1 MDFMRISHTFSAIAI
16 AFITGIIISCSL
28 NPAEEDPEPII
39 VNFPDPNFETL
50 IREVLDIPTRDI
62 TNQDMW
68 TIKEITGINRNI
80 SDITGIE
87 FCSGLHSLYL
97 RENSVSSLEPLRE
110 LVLLNYLNLQQNQIA
125 DIKPLVDNPGIGIGI
140 NDVII
145 IYGNPLSDVSIL
157 TYKPQLQS
165 RGVKFH
171 SNAEL
176 STPGI
181 VNFMDDNFEIVIRE
195 HLNRSAGDILSS
207 DLEVITNIYAR
218 NRNISN
224 ICGIEFCI
232 NLDTLNIG
240 INQISDLIPLFYL
253 RNMKSLKLDNN
264 NIDDISSLKYF
275 YYLTELSISNNY
287 IEDLSDISNLTNL
300 KYLSVS
306 SNPINNFEPIENIDS
321 LKTLEIMNLYQFD
334 FDHIKNIKNLETIYL
349 SNTNVIN
356 LNLIANINSLQN
368 LIMKNCSLT
377 NIDSLATLSKLGKL
391 FLNDNTIFD
400 ISSLSELYELYELDL
415 RNNNISDILP
425 LVNNWGISGGND
437 YVYLYN
443 NLLSEIS
450 LNTYIPQL
458 ENRGVRVYY

>member
-1 MDFMRISHTFSAIAI
+1 MRISNTVSAIAI
-16 AFITGIIISCSL
+16 VFIAGIIISCSL

-39 VNFPDPNFETL
+39 VNFPDPNFEAL
-50 IREVLDIPTRDI
+50 IREKLEIPTRDI

-68 TIKEITGINRNI
+68 DITGINGNDRNI
-80 SDITGIE
+80 SSITGIE
-87 FCSGLHSLYL
+87 YCTGLHTLYL
-97 RENSVSSLEPLRE
+97 RENSISNLEPLRE
-110 LVLLNYLNLQQNQIA
+110 LVLLNYLNLQQNQIV
-125 DIKPLVDNPGIGIGI
+125 DINPLVDNPGIGIGFD
-140 NDVII
+140 DVIY

-171 SNAEL
+171 SDAEL

-181 VNFMDDNFEIVIRE
+181 VNFMDDNFETVIRE
-195 HLNRSAGDILSS
+195 HLNRSTGDILSS
-207 DLEVITNIYAR
+207 ELEVITNIYAR

-224 ICGIEFCI
+224 IYGIEFCI
-232 NLDTLNIG
+232 NLDTLDIG
-240 INQISDLIPLFYL
+240 YNGISDLIPLFYL
-253 RNMKSLKLDNN
+253 RGMTSLMLDNN
-264 NIDDISSLKYF
+264 NIADISRLKYF

-306 SNPINNFEPIENIDS
+306 GNPIDNFEPIENIDS
-321 LKTLEIMNLYQFD
+321 LKILELMNLYQFD

-356 LNLIANINSLQN
+356 LNPIANITSLQT
-368 LIMKNCSLT
+368 LIMKNCGLS
-377 NIDSLATLSKLGKL
+377 NIDSLSGLNKLIKL
-391 FLNDNTIFD
+391 FLNDNTISD
-400 ISSLSELYELYELDL
+400 ISSLSELYDLCEVELG
-415 RNNNISDILP
+415 NNNISDILP

-443 NLLSEIS
+443 NLLS
-450 LNTYIPQL
+450 
-458 ENRGVRVYY
+458 